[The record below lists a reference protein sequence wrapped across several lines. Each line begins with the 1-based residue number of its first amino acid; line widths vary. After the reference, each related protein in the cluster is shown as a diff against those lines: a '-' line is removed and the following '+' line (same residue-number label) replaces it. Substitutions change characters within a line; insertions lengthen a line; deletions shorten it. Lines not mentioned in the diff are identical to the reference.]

1 MNNVDDGIQIWGG
14 TVNHTYFS
22 IWTIGDDSLD
32 IDQGWRGKAQFGL
45 IVQGFSGNAAQG
57 SGVGDNCIEGDGA
70 EDSDWQPVS
79 TVTLYNMTV
88 IGQPLDG
95 DHGCAYRDNARI
107 QIRNSIFM
115 DLGEKLVAF
124 DNVDGDGASGYGHN
138 GTLSWADT
146 WTTPFTSTSTVNAPA
161 SPALFYT
168 AQTSGNLC
176 EITDSVFQNNNNGAA
191 YTEATARGVMAAA
204 NNNATIGSSP
214 VTTLTRGA
222 PVVRGGKAMVPVTF
236 LDPRPANQ
244 ALTSVAYAPQDGFF
258 CSAKYRGAFA
268 PNANWLAGWT
278 ATEAYGMTPTTPW
291 ADLGSSFAGTFGA
304 PNLCGSGT
312 LQPNAPYSI
321 VLGNALQ
328 NTTTILGVG
337 ALRWDAPFFG
347 ATVVPDINAL
357 SGGFYLQLFTNG
369 AGAFTVNGIWPVGI
383 PSGTTVYLQYLIVDP
398 GSVTGFAL
406 SNAISATA
414 P

>member
-1 MNNVDDGIQIWGG
+1 
-14 TVNHTYFS
+14 
-22 IWTIGDDSLD
+22 
-32 IDQGWRGKAQFGL
+32 
-45 IVQGFSGNAAQG
+45 
-57 SGVGDNCIEGDGA
+57 
-70 EDSDWQPVS
+70 
-79 TVTLYNMTV
+79 
-88 IGQPLDG
+88 
-95 DHGCAYRDNARI
+95 
-107 QIRNSIFM
+107 
-115 DLGEKLVAF
+115 
-124 DNVDGDGASGYGHN
+124 
-138 GTLSWADT
+138 
-146 WTTPFTSTSTVNAPA
+146 
-161 SPALFYT
+161 
-168 AQTSGNLC
+168 
-176 EITDSVFQNNNNGAA
+176 
-191 YTEATARGVMAAA
+191 
-204 NNNATIGSSP
+204 
-214 VTTLTRGA
+214 
-222 PVVRGGKAMVPVTF
+222 
-236 LDPRPANQ
+236 
-244 ALTSVAYAPQDGFF
+244 
-258 CSAKYRGAFA
+258 
-268 PNANWLAGWT
+268 
-278 ATEAYGMTPTTPW
+278 MTPTTPW

-304 PNLCGSGT
+304 PNLSGSGT